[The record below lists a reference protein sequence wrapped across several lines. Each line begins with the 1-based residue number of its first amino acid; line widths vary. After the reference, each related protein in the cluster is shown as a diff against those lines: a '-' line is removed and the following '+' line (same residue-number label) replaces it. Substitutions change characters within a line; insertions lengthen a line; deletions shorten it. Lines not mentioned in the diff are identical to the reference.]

1 MFSVA
6 ARDISAG
13 EELHDCYGLP
23 WYSVARA
30 TRQDITS
37 RLVDIKT
44 LTYRAPTNFTHL
56 QVLQVPVRMRGVRGG
71 LVHLGHAGRHHAAG
85 PEARGVRAVRRGG
98 GARRG

>member
-37 RLVDIKT
+37 RLVDVWTCIT
-44 LTYRAPTNFTHL
+44 LIPQHL

-85 PEARGVRAVRRGG
+85 PEARAVRAVRRGG

>member
-37 RLVDIKT
+37 RLVDVDIKT
-44 LTYRAPTNFTHL
+44 LTCRAPTT
-56 QVLQVPVRMRGVRGG
+56 
-71 LVHLGHAGRHHAAG
+71 
-85 PEARGVRAVRRGG
+85 ARSVQREPPQTSA
-98 GARRG
+98 

>member
-37 RLVDIKT
+37 RFYKFQCACAACAEDWCTSDMLGATT
-44 LTYRAPTNFTHL
+44 LRDLRRVVCA
-56 QVLQVPVRMRGVRGG
+56 QCGAAVERG
-71 LVHLGHAGRHHAAG
+71 AGR
-85 PEARGVRAVRRGG
+85 RADVISII
-98 GARRG
+98 